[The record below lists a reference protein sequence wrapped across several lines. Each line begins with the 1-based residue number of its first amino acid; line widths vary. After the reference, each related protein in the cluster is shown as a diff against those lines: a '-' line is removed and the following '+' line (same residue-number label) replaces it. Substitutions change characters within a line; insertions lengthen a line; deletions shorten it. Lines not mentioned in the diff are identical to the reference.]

1 MARKPHLAAMPLTQ
15 LELYRRRLLQEHA
28 SVLVELAVRQEIN
41 RYELAHEMEDVM
53 DATQLQLRVER

>member
-1 MARKPHLAAMPLTQ
+1 MPLTE

-28 SVLVELAVRQEIN
+28 SVLVELAIRREIG

-53 DATQLQLRVER
+53 DATQLEIGTQH